1 MHSTTWQITLNL
13 FEEEDHT
20 RAEAVLRTSAGT
32 EIRHSGVARLRP
44 GDRDIPEIG
53 DELAVCRALHGLAQD
68 LLEATVVDVWA
79 NDPTGP
85 QPRIQP
91 S

>member
-1 MHSTTWQITLNL
+1 MDAKTWHVTLNL
-13 FEEEDHT
+13 FEEGDHT
-20 RAEAVLRTSAGT
+20 RAEAVLRTSSGT
-32 EIRHSGVARLRP
+32 EVRHSGVSRRSP
-44 GDRDIPEIG
+44 GDRDVPEIG

-85 QPRIQP
+85 QPRIQVN
-91 S
+91 